1 MCIAI
6 IIRNLNH
13 RFPLIVFHSREEDLD
28 RPTSS
33 LEIHDSVLSAVDV
46 KANGVAAVGL
56 NINSGRFAVL
66 TNCRYKPGLNPAGAS
81 RGELLKK
88 ILTHSSDN
96 LDIQYQGMFHLYY
109 GNMFN
114 DLVYLTNVNK
124 RFERKT
130 LPTSP
135 QKLDVIVRSNEHP
148 ETASFFEPKISA
160 IKNNLMETFSKN
172 RNVDSVDEIA
182 SLMDNA
188 LTSLHLPIPLFAADT
203 SFSWSQLSKE
213 NETFVL
219 SHIFIP
225 PLAIGGNAFFGT
237 VSQSL
242 IVSDATTQNAHFWYK
257 CRPDWQWDK
266 RRIPLIS

>member
-6 IIRNLNH
+6 IIRNLNN

-46 KANGVAAVGL
+46 KANGVAAVG
-56 NINSGRFAVL
+56 INTKSGRFAVL
-66 TNCRYKPGLNPAGAS
+66 TNCRYKPGLNPTGAS

-88 ILTHSSDN
+88 ILIHSSDN

-109 GNMFN
+109 GNMLN

-124 RFERKT
+124 RFERKI
-130 LPTSP
+130 LPTSA
-135 QKLDVIVRSNEHP
+135 QQLDVIVKSNEHP
-148 ETASFFEPKISA
+148 ETASFFEPKVSA

-172 RNVDSVDEIA
+172 RNIDSVEEIA
-182 SLMDNA
+182 SLIDSA
-188 LTSLHLPIPLFAADT
+188 LNSLHLPIPLSLTEA

-213 NETFVL
+213 NEAFVL

-225 PLAIGGNAFFGT
+225 PLAIGDAFFGT

-257 CRPDWQWDK
+257 CRPDWLWDK
-266 RRIPLIS
+266 RQISLIS